1 MPSSKLRCGVLGWA
15 PILASATPGA
25 VVIRNAKDY
34 GSIIVGVD
42 RLPTNEAALQEI
54 RDLAARH
61 HPDIPV
67 TCEDD
72 RGVGDLLP
80 YVPSN

>member
-1 MPSSKLRCGVLGWA
+1 MAYSQLQLDRAANQLFDV
-15 PILASATPGA
+15 IPGA

-42 RLPTNEAALQEI
+42 RLPTNEAALQEL
-54 RDLAARH
+54 RDLAAGIT
-61 HPDIPV
+61 DIPV
-67 TCEDD
+67 TFEDD